1 MVDIIEDKDLTPEDI
16 NSQDK
21 HNPENVAMP
30 EVITYE

>member
-21 HNPENVAMP
+21 QNPENVAMP
-30 EVITYE
+30 EVIT

>member
-16 NSQDK
+16 NTQDK
-21 HNPENVAMP
+21 ENPENVANP